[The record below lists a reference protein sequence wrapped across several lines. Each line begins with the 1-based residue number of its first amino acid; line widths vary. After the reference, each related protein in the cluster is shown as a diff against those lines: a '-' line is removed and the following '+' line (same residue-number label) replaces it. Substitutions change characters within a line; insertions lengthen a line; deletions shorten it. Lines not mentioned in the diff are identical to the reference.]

1 MKSRILS
8 MLAIVAVCCCGVTV
22 GTDAE
27 MTPCDPL
34 CIGCFDAKHRGVGLT
49 AGLRG

>member
-1 MKSRILS
+1 MKSRIQS
-8 MLAIVAVCCCGVTV
+8 KLAIVAVCCCGVTV
-22 GTDAE
+22 DTDAE

-34 CIGCFDAKHRGVGLT
+34 CIGFDAKHRGIGLT

>member
-27 MTPCDPL
+27 MTPRDPL
-34 CIGCFDAKHRGVGLT
+34 CTGFDAKHRGVGLT